1 MVTQTDLG
9 LSIVYKYRCSPP
21 FIFFTHS
28 SLLLSAEILQ
38 KLLLPLLISL
48 DSNLILFLE
57 RLHSRIS
64 ISLNSHSFGFVQ
76 GETGQPLSSPF
87 LFSVFCR
94 KSPSALSLHFF
105 LCCRKGA
112 ETLS

>member
-1 MVTQTDLG
+1 VQ
-9 LSIVYKYRCSPP
+9 PP

-64 ISLNSHSFGFVQ
+64 I
-76 GETGQPLSSPF
+76 PLSLDFNAAALPF
-87 LFSVFCR
+87 LQVILFLEVTNP
-94 KSPSALSLHFF
+94 KLSLTSPGQLH
-105 LCCRKGA
+105 
-112 ETLS
+112 